1 MKEKKKILQFQKI
14 NFNYIYFLLF
24 FISTFIATFIS
35 ENLDSFGDEKTNYDN
50 ERNIYEAALQIATTY
65 ITTLSDYLAII
76 FFIINKYRSKG
87 SAELDMK
94 TIKLKT
100 TQATGSF
107 IYNDKYEN
115 ELSKNYKRVHLYSF
129 FVGFFDFIPFI
140 LLAIF
145 YWTTEDL
152 DQDTYLYY
160 LNSSVV
166 LNILLQYV
174 MGFLVLKT
182 KFYRHHYFSFILN
195 SICFLILIT
204 LDIVNKI
211 LLGKYGIDSNYF
223 FVMIAYL
230 IFFALE
236 YAFGKK
242 ALINGFLSIYSL
254 LIQKAMYKTILM
266 IAFSIIIY
274 FINTRIFYYIG
285 IIISKP
291 INIALIIGLFIFGF
305 LTNVFKWY
313 VIDKFSPSHLPL
325 PFIIEDLSYYFSFL
339 IVSGGDKSLNA
350 LQIADLVTRIIIY
363 IILFIGVLIH
373 NEIVIINLCG
383 LNLQTK
389 LYLNKMLVQEELLS
403 NTDNEEILKRYDTIF
418 LEMEDKPEE
427 ENEETETN
435 NGENKNDDDNE
446 NKEIKNENISD
457 EENKEE

>member
-1 MKEKKKILQFQKI
+1 
-14 NFNYIYFLLF
+14 
-24 FISTFIATFIS
+24 
-35 ENLDSFGDEKTNYDN
+35 
-50 ERNIYEAALQIATTY
+50 
-65 ITTLSDYLAII
+65 
-76 FFIINKYRSKG
+76 
-87 SAELDMK
+87 
-94 TIKLKT
+94 
-100 TQATGSF
+100 
-107 IYNDKYEN
+107 
-115 ELSKNYKRVHLYSF
+115 
-129 FVGFFDFIPFI
+129 
-140 LLAIF
+140 
-145 YWTTEDL
+145 
-152 DQDTYLYY
+152 
-160 LNSSVV
+160 
-166 LNILLQYV
+166 
-174 MGFLVLKT
+174 
-182 KFYRHHYFSFILN
+182 
-195 SICFLILIT
+195 
-204 LDIVNKI
+204 
-211 LLGKYGIDSNYF
+211 
-223 FVMIAYL
+223 MIAYL

-446 NKEIKNENISD
+446 NQEMKNENIND